1 MIEGVNNEAGIH
13 RQAAR
18 SAARPEAILRESEW
32 ADHNRILTTRL
43 SREPGPLAPGSH
55 S

>member
-18 SAARPEAILRESEW
+18 S
-32 ADHNRILTTRL
+32 
-43 SREPGPLAPGSH
+43 GSATGALH
-55 S
+55 AEFE